1 MIDFSPINIRTWS
14 ILGQRGTLGVALTE
28 MANDDPDLIVLTADL
43 GRTSGLARFMEK
55 KPDQFFN
62 MGIAE
67 QNMVTMAA
75 GLAKEG
81 KHVFATS
88 FANFLAMRSYE
99 QIRLCLGY
107 MNLPVKAVGIG
118 SGYAM
123 GFFGNSH
130 YGIEDLSLMRMIP
143 GLIVLSP
150 ADCMEVVKCLQAVKD
165 LPRSVYIRLTGTM
178 NQAMV
183 YRKDY
188 DFTIGKAVHL
198 DDSKGKDISIFAT
211 GTMVAE
217 SQKAAKMIR
226 ESGLDT
232 HVMNIHTISPLDR
245 DAVIEACRCSRLLVS
260 VEEHS
265 TVGGLGGAI
274 SEVMSGIERTPHL
287 LRIGMPNTFVHPG
300 DYHYLL
306 EKYGLTARSIANSIL
321 QEIGQTPANASV

>member
-1 MIDFSPINIRTWS
+1 
-14 ILGQRGTLGVALTE
+14 
-28 MANDDPDLIVLTADL
+28 LTADL

-67 QNMVTMAA
+67 QNMVAMAS

-107 MNLPVKAVGIG
+107 MNFPVKVVGIG

-130 YGIEDLSLMRMIP
+130 YGIEDISLMRMIP

-165 LPRSVYIRLTGTM
+165 IPRSVYIRLTGTM

-188 DFTIGKAVHL
+188 EFTIGKAVCL
-198 DDSKGKDISIFAT
+198 DECGGSDITIFAT

-217 SQKAAKMIR
+217 SQKAAKKLR
-226 ESGLDT
+226 EGNLDV
-232 HVMNIHTISPLDR
+232 HAVNIHTISPLDK
-245 DAVIEACRCSRLLVS
+245 DAIKEACKNSRLLVS

-274 SEVMSGIERTPHL
+274 SEVMSETGNVPPL
-287 LRIGMPNTFVHPG
+287 LRIGMPNQFVHPG
-300 DYHYLL
+300 EYKYLL
-306 EKYGLTARSIANSIL
+306 EQYGLTANGIANRIL
-321 QEIGQTPANASV
+321 NKIEQISTNTII

>member
-1 MIDFSPINIRTWS
+1 MIDYSPVNIRTWS
-14 ILGQRGTLGVALTE
+14 MLGQRGTLGVALTE
-28 MANDDPDLIVLTADL
+28 MAENDPDLIVLTADL

-55 KPDQFFN
+55 KPGQFFN

-67 QNMVTMAA
+67 QNMVAMAS

-107 MNLPVKAVGIG
+107 MNFPVKVIGIG

-130 YGIEDLSLMRMIP
+130 YGIEDISLMRMIP
-143 GLIVLSP
+143 NLIVLSP
-150 ADCMEVVKCLQAVKD
+150 ADCMEVVKCLHAVKD
-165 LPRSVYIRLTGTM
+165 IPGSVYIRLSGTM
-178 NQAMV
+178 NQAIV
-183 YRKDY
+183 YRQDY

-198 DDSKGKDISIFAT
+198 DENRGKDITIFAT

-217 SQKAAKMIR
+217 SLKAAKKLR
-226 ESGLDT
+226 ENDLDV
-232 HVMNIHTISPLDR
+232 HVINIHTISPLDR
-245 DAVIEACRCSRLLVS
+245 DAVRIACRNSQLIVS

-274 SEVMSGIERTPHL
+274 SEVMTETGSVPPL
-287 LRIGMPNTFVHPG
+287 LRIGMPNMFVHPG
-300 DYHYLL
+300 EYKYLL
-306 EKYGLTARSIANSIL
+306 EQYALTANGIASTIL
-321 QEIGQTPANASV
+321 QRIK